1 MIGLA
6 MMLAVSA
13 MQPITSPPARAGQ
26 CRWVRGRYRV
36 YNGSSIRRIWI
47 IGTTRIVAMRDDD
60 PHEPPMIRKHGVP
73 GNSLYGQFLICARER
88 SRPGQMQHVR
98 ITATNNIAVL
108 RDRHL
113 GEPRQTAK
121 N

>member
-6 MMLAVSA
+6 MTLAASA
-13 MQPITSPPARAGQ
+13 TQPITSLPARADQ

-47 IGTTRIVAMRDDD
+47 IGTNRIVAMRDGD
-60 PHEPPMIRKHGVP
+60 PYEPPMIRNHGVP

-88 SRPGQMQHVR
+88 SRPGRMQHVR
-98 ITATNNIAVL
+98 IKATKNIAVV
-108 RDRHL
+108 REVRF
-113 GEPRQTAK
+113 GPTR
-121 N
+121 

>member
-6 MMLAVSA
+6 MMLAASGT
-13 MQPITSPPARAGQ
+13 QPVTGPPARAGQ
-26 CRWVRGRYRV
+26 CSWVHGRYRV

-88 SRPGQMQHVR
+88 SRPRHMQHVR
-98 ITATNNIAVL
+98 IKATNNIAVV
-108 RDRHL
+108 RDRRL
-113 GEPRQTAK
+113 GEPR
-121 N
+121 